1 MEIGSVQKVI
11 ITDYLHDGSGLGR
24 LSGQAVFVPGAL
36 AGEEVLVEIT
46 AQGKGYVQTKLKEIL
61 LAHPSRVLPVCPVYG
76 ECGGCGLQHAD
87 YELQLEIKRRIVE
100 SALHRIGGLR
110 DVAIQPVIGAAAPWG
125 YRNKGTFR
133 IGRISGRAVLGFYEE
148 GSHRLVPKHCEHLFS
163 SSVTVLLSYLEEVLT
178 EQGFGKEGHI
188 DRKTEIDHIMIRES
202 RYKGEILLVFSC
214 FDELAEDIKYIAR
227 KVCDKFS
234 MVVGVCRNN
243 KGKIHI
249 VEGRDRIEEKIDDLL
264 FDVSAKS
271 FFQVNTEQAAVLYRK
286 VMEYVGSTGQELVV
300 DAYCGTGTI
309 SLFEAQKVRRVIGI
323 ESVSEA
329 VRDAKNNAV
338 KNGAA
343 NVEFKK
349 GRVENILPKL
359 VKDGLRPDAVIVD
372 PPRRG
377 CDKRLLEAII
387 EAGPVRIVYVSCNP
401 STLARDIKRLAEGG
415 YAVAEVQP
423 VDMFPQ
429 TAHVEVIILLQRKR
443 Y

>member
-1 MEIGSVQKVI
+1 MEIGSVQKVK

-24 LSGQAVFVPGAL
+24 LSGQVVFVPGAL
-36 AGEEVLVEIT
+36 AGEEVLAEVT
-46 AQGKGYVQTKLKEIL
+46 TQGKGYVQTEVKEVL
-61 LAHPSRVLPVCPVYG
+61 LAHPSRVSPVCPVYG

-110 DVAIQPVIGAAAPWG
+110 DVAIRPVIGAASPWG

-133 IGRISGRAVLGFYEE
+133 VGRISGRAVLGFYEE
-148 GSHRLVPKHCEHLFS
+148 GSHRLVSRHCKHLFS
-163 SSVTVLLSYLEEVLT
+163 PSVTALLSYLEEVLT
-178 EQGFGKEGHI
+178 EQGFGKEGHV
-188 DRKTEIDHIMIRES
+188 DRNTEIDSIMIRES
-202 RYKGEILLVFSC
+202 RYKGETLLVFSC
-214 FDELAEDIKYIAR
+214 FDELAEEIKRIAR
-227 KVCDKFS
+227 KVCDKFPL
-234 MVVGVCRNN
+234 VVGVCRNN
-243 KGKIHI
+243 KGKLHI
-249 VEGRDRIEEKIDDLL
+249 VEGRDRIVEKIDHLL

-286 VMEYVGSTGQELVV
+286 VMEYVGPTGQEPVV

-309 SLFEAQKVRRVIGI
+309 SLFAAQKARRVIGI

-338 KNGAA
+338 KNNAT

-349 GRVENILPKL
+349 GRVEDILPKL
-359 VKDGLRPDAVIVD
+359 VRDGLKPAVVIVD
-372 PPRRG
+372 PPRKG

-401 STLARDIKRLAEGG
+401 STLARDIKRLAGCG

-429 TAHVEVIILLQRKR
+429 TSHVESVVLITRVNK
-443 Y
+443 